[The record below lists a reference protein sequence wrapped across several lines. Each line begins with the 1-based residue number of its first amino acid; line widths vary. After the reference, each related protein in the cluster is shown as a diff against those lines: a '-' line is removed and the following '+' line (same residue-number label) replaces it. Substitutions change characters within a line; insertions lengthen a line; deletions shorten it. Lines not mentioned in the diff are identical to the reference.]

1 MLGGCLSPLAN
12 LLPYCHE
19 SHPWKSLSL
28 SLVSLSFFHGLS
40 HALHLPSR
48 QSSCLFPLIYPPPL
62 RVTSPSFI
70 ARVTAFRR
78 SNHEIISRYS
88 SLSVGLRAAAFFSK
102 FLILLEIFPFFCAHP
117 FESNRNRLEAIYRR
131 IEFSYYL
138 NDSYTWNYLERNAK
152 ITNFQNS
159 ICSFV
164 KLVRFSVNKNPNM
177 FQNTF
182 QKYFYP
188 GNDKKT
194 CQILIVHSMKEKEIK
209 NEIKKIGNRSFPWKK
224 NAT

>member
-1 MLGGCLSPLAN
+1 M
-12 LLPYCHE
+12 
-19 SHPWKSLSL
+19 SLTPERVSL

-88 SLSVGLRAAAFFSK
+88 SLSVGRRAAGFFQNFSYSWKSSPFSVHIPSNLIAIASK
-102 FLILLEIFPFFCAHP
+102 QFID
-117 FESNRNRLEAIYRR
+117 ESNFPIILMIVIREIIWKETQKLQISKILFVR
-131 IEFSYYL
+131 SYM
-138 NDSYTWNYLERNAK
+138 
-152 ITNFQNS
+152 
-159 ICSFV
+159 
-164 KLVRFSVNKNPNM
+164 LVRFSVNKNPNM

-182 QKYFYP
+182 QKYFYR

-194 CQILIVHSMKEKEIK
+194 CQILIVHSMKGKEIK
-209 NEIKKIGNRSFPWKK
+209 KEIKKIGNRSFP
-224 NAT
+224 